1 MRPHLSVLM
10 LLARSTIYKVLG
22 LLLALALVEGA
33 LFHLALVSNG
43 SGDSGFVSLER
54 AFAQSRIPI
63 VFGVC
68 FLVMTILIE
77 RTGHAPGSKQE
88 YTLWRLSVSERSV
101 FAWQALYNTS
111 CYIMLWA
118 AQLFVALALC
128 RLYLLRTNP
137 AFTSHQ
143 TVLLAFYRNNFLH
156 SLLPL
161 DEVSR
166 WVSNVAVIIGVGV
179 TSASV
184 PFERRRG
191 KAGRNGEDP
200 LGALRPEAVMDYDGR
215 RLAVAGFLQRKSGH
229 PTCDFYLAVYDE
241 SGLAYYAEYLSS
253 LSRGDE
259 PGWHRGFCEP
269 VDYHPIGVTWD

>member
-1 MRPHLSVLM
+1 MKPHLSVLM

-68 FLVMTILIE
+68 FLVMTILTE

-191 KAGRNGEDP
+191 KAGVTAFVRAVLVLKFFNSG
-200 LGALRPEAVMDYDGR
+200 LGNLDVDIFLSLFGF
-215 RLAVAGFLQRKSGH
+215 AVAGV
-229 PTCDFYLAVYDE
+229 AVYRVWTQGKE
-241 SGLAYYAEYLSS
+241 VHVKYEN
-253 LSRGDE
+253 
-259 PGWHRGFCEP
+259 
-269 VDYHPIGVTWD
+269 